1 MNMKCTRFL
10 FLAIGILFLLTNAVA
25 QQIAPAPKTE
35 INSATVP
42 LIVEYN
48 RPFVDLEFTKPD
60 GSARKARFW
69 VDTGGGG
76 FLMAEPLARDLNL
89 TLGESFKEGGQ
100 TFASIKPPPS
110 RIGAMPLNLENARAF
125 VLVGAKTVSPG
136 VEAEG
141 MLPGHILKQ
150 YHVIFD
156 YPGKQF
162 TLAKPG
168 SLKPRGTRMVS
179 PVNEKSGFP
188 RIEAQIGGETFG
200 FLLDTGASFT
210 MISQELMN
218 RWITE
223 HSDWQHT
230 TGAFAA
236 ANMIGNPMEAK
247 ALMMRI
253 PQVNLADAKLEGVA
267 AVSRP
272 KGTFENFMS
281 QMMAAPIVG
290 AIGGN
295 VLSLFR
301 IEIDYANGATYFEK
315 RAALNSDDV
324 TLVGIN
330 LSPNADGSYKILS
343 VSERHD
349 KEVIEAIKAG
359 DKLIKIGNLEV
370 TNAPLAKVIEALR
383 GKPDEKRVLVLE
395 RDGKQF
401 SVTVPVLRIL

>member
-1 MNMKCTRFL
+1 
-10 FLAIGILFLLTNAVA
+10 
-25 QQIAPAPKTE
+25 
-35 INSATVP
+35 
-42 LIVEYN
+42 
-48 RPFVDLEFTKPD
+48 
-60 GSARKARFW
+60 
-69 VDTGGGG
+69 GGG
-76 FLMAEPLARDLNL
+76 FLLAEPLARDLNL
-89 TLGESFKEGGQ
+89 TLGETFKEEGQ
-100 TFASIKPPPS
+100 TFASIKPPLT
-110 RIGAMPLNLENARAF
+110 RLGAMPLNLENASAF
-125 VLVGAKTVSPG
+125 VLVGAKSVSPG

-141 MLPGHILKQ
+141 MLPGHILKR

-168 SLKPRGTRMVS
+168 SIKPRGTRMAS
-179 PVNEKSGFP
+179 PVNDRSGFP

-218 RWITE
+218 RWVTE

-236 ANMIGNPMEAK
+236 ANMIGSPMEAK
-247 ALMMRI
+247 ALMVRI
-253 PQVNLADAKLEGVA
+253 PQISLADVKLESVA

-272 KGTFENFMS
+272 KGTFENYMS
-281 QMMAAPIVG
+281 KMMAAPIVG

-295 VLSLFR
+295 VLSAFR

-315 RAALNSDDV
+315 RAALNPNDL

-359 DKLIKIGNLEV
+359 DRLIKIGSFEV
-370 TNAPLAKVIEALR
+370 TSAPMAKVIEALR
-383 GKPDEKRVLVLE
+383 GKPDEKRTLVLE